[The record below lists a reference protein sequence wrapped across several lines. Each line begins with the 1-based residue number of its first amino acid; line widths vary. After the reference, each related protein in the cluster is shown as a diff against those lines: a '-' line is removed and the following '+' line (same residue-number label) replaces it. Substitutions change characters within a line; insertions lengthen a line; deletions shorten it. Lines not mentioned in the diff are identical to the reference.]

1 MARAT
6 KMKTFKFACDK
17 VKKSYTTEAECLQD
31 AAYDALHHFAGVI
44 ARREFGRRGFCRIWN
59 WICEGRAECFIGTP
73 AEGGGCSGK
82 NVIFDVDLVD

>member
-1 MARAT
+1 
-6 KMKTFKFACDK
+6 MKTFKFACDK

-44 ARREFGRRGFCRIWN
+44 ARREFGRKGFCRIWN
-59 WICEGRAECFIGTP
+59 WISDGRAECFVGTP